1 MYIYR
6 LTKGTINDDKH
17 YIRFRHN
24 KDGEY
29 DKNGEYDETY
39 VKIGQSGS
47 FVCTVNVSSTA
58 EIFIGEP
65 NPIFPS
71 RMVWKKTNMEI
82 EMFALDNSA
91 TIKLKYIV
99 EPRFLKAGETMTI
112 KTPVFSSSNAPNMAD
127 GKTPYIQLALTNN
140 TTVKAYF
147 CKRPGYGTC
156 LLYTSPSPRD

>member
-29 DKNGEYDETY
+29 DENGEYDETY

-58 EIFIGEP
+58 EVFIGEP

-71 RMVWKKTNMEI
+71 RMVWKKDEYGDRDVRPRQFGHDQTEI
-82 EMFALDNSA
+82 YRRAEVFECRGDNDDQNTGILQFQRA
-91 TIKLKYIV
+91 EYGRRQNAVYPTGPDEQHDGQGV
-99 EPRFLKAGETMTI
+99 FL
-112 KTPVFSSSNAPNMAD
+112 
-127 GKTPYIQLALTNN
+127 
-140 TTVKAYF
+140 
-147 CKRPGYGTC
+147 
-156 LLYTSPSPRD
+156 